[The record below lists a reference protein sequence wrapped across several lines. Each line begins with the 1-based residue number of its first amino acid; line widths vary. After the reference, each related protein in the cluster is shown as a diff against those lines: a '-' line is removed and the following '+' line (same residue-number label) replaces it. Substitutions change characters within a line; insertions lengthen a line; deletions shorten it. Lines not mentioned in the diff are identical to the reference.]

1 MVRYDSAFSMHIQ
14 TAYQRTLPVPLQ
26 KLRTVFLA
34 KIEAYRTFVP
44 HCTVMLDSIYA
55 RLLYFVGWLSWHIPD
70 VV

>member
-1 MVRYDSAFSMHIQ
+1 MVRYVKVFSEHIQ

-44 HCTVMLDSIYA
+44 HCTVLLDSSYA
-55 RLLYFVGWLSWHIPD
+55 RLLYFVGLLSWYIPD